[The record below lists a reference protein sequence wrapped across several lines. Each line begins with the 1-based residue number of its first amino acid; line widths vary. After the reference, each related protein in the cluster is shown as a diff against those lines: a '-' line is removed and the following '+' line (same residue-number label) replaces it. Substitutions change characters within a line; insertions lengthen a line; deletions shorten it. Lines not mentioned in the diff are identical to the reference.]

1 MMVGDIDHH
10 LLGPA
15 CGFLSFL
22 RELLRSAYL
31 PVRKGSG
38 LPGTIEIK
46 MIDSL
51 NIHQEF
57 TP

>member
-1 MMVGDIDHH
+1 MILGDVNHY
-10 LLGPA
+10 LLGHA
-15 CGFLSFL
+15 CDFLSFL

-31 PVRKGSG
+31 SVRKGSG

-51 NIHQEF
+51 NMHQEF